1 MFPVLGLLPS
11 PYHWGILLSCSD
23 TFPPQDC
30 LLPSSPQCNHLVTS
44 FQIQL
49 EIIVLK

>member
-11 PYHWGILLSCSD
+11 PYHWGILSSSD

-30 LLPSSPQCNHLVTS
+30 LLPSSPQRNHSVTS